1 MMIDQKIQSAIEK
14 IKMLKAEKE
23 ELQKRITNLEE
34 IIKTKNQEIE
44 NLHSE
49 REIIKKQIEELLK
62 ELDMESNV

>member
-1 MMIDQKIQSAIEK
+1 MIDQKIQFAIDK

-23 ELQKRITNLEE
+23 ELQKRIANLEE

-44 NLHSE
+44 NLQSE

-62 ELDMESNV
+62 ELDLESNV

>member
-1 MMIDQKIQSAIEK
+1 MIDQKIQSAIDK

-23 ELQKRITNLEE
+23 ELQKRITSLEE
-34 IIKTKNQEIE
+34 IIRTKNQEIE

-62 ELDMESNV
+62 ELDLESNV